1 MVYLYNPEH
10 NVPVWNFLFFN
21 LKKKKNKT
29 KWRASCLKE
38 KLLKRPGIPYM
49 KWRASPPFWGDC
61 MRWRF
66 NLPPSWQMQSCR
78 VSSFYRLFL
87 FPPPPPPCQFKHFLF
102 PRTTGYTI
110 YVLILVSGIL
120 PSARL
125 YSNSKRI
132 VSLFFFSFLFSYLH
146 LIIVLNLFAI
156 RRQRCCK
163 KRGPF

>member
-1 MVYLYNPEH
+1 MARLLFERKIVKEARHSVYEMTSFTAILRRLYAVTFQFTTVVTNA
-10 NVPVWNFLFFN
+10 V
-21 LKKKKNKT
+21 
-29 KWRASCLKE
+29 
-38 KLLKRPGIPYM
+38 
-49 KWRASPPFWGDC
+49 
-61 MRWRF
+61 
-66 NLPPSWQMQSCR
+66 
-78 VSSFYRLFL
+78 VSSFFFL
-87 FPPPPPPCQFKHFLF
+87 PPFPVPPPPPPCQFKHFLF

-132 VSLFFFSFLFSYLH
+132 VSLFSFSFLFSYLH

-156 RRQRCCK
+156 HRQRCCK